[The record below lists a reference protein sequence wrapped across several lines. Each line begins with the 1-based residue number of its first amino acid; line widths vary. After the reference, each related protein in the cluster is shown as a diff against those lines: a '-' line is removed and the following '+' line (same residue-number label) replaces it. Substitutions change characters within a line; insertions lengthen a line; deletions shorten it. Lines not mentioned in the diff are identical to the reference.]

1 VLGYRV
7 MKTPPVRTFLLLMVL
22 GGIAAIPLVGCENKG
37 NAPPAASPADASSG
51 AAATA
56 PSSAPA
62 PKTGGGGW

>member
-1 VLGYRV
+1 
-7 MKTPPVRTFLLLMVL
+7 MKTPTVSALLLLMVL
-22 GGIAAIPLVGCENKG
+22 GGIAAIPLVACQNNS

-56 PSSAPA
+56 PSTAPA